1 VSRVRVLYCI
11 EAMVHGG
18 TEKQLAELIRGFDR
32 RRVEPSLCV
41 LKPSR
46 MDLRALDC
54 AVLQLGFRTFRS
66 TTAVG
71 CVRRLRAFLRA
82 ERVDIVHTYFQDPT
96 LLGWLASIQT
106 PVRARVA
113 AFRDMGFWRTPA
125 KVAQLRLAY
134 PFFDGFIA
142 NSAAV
147 AQQAHELDRIP
158 LHKIEVIPNGVRVGP
173 LAARPRRSSP
183 PVVGIVANLDRPVK
197 RVDLFLRAA
206 RLVRQAVG
214 QVEFVVIGEGHLR
227 PSLTRQAAT
236 LGIEDAARFLGSVE
250 DVAAELQRFDVGVIS
265 SDSEGLSNSILEYM
279 AAAVPTVARA
289 VGGNR
294 ELVRHG
300 ETGQLVDG
308 DSPEALARA
317 IVSLLQDDA
326 SRLRMGARA
335 RELAE
340 AGFSTA
346 ACVDRHEQY
355 YRRILAASNT
365 RFAGKAS

>member
-1 VSRVRVLYCI
+1 MARLHVLYCI

-41 LKPSR
+41 LKPSS
-46 MDLRALDC
+46 MDVRALDC

-66 TTAVG
+66 TAALG
-71 CVRRLRAFLRA
+71 CLRRLRAFMLA
-82 ERVDIVHTYFQDPT
+82 GRVDIVHTYFQDPT

-147 AQQAHELDRIP
+147 ANQAHELDRIP
-158 LHKIEVIPNGVRVGP
+158 LDKIEVIPNGVRVGP
-173 LAARPRRSSP
+173 LPARPGRSRR

-214 QVEFVVIGEGHLR
+214 EVEFVVIGEGHLR
-227 PSLTRQAAT
+227 PALTREAGA
-236 LGIEDAARFLGSVE
+236 LGILDAVRFLGSVQ
-250 DVAAELQRFDVGVIS
+250 DVAAELQRIDVGVIS

-289 VGGNR
+289 VGGNG
-294 ELVRHG
+294 ELVQDG
-300 ETGQLVDG
+300 ETGRLVDD
-308 DSPEALARA
+308 DSPESLAGA
-317 IVSLLQDDA
+317 IVGLLRDE
-326 SRLRMGARA
+326 SGRSRMGARA
-335 RELAE
+335 RQFAE
-340 AGFSTA
+340 ERFSTA
-346 ACVDRHEQY
+346 AYVARHEQY
-355 YRRILAASNT
+355 YARLLAAT
-365 RFAGKAS
+365 GPRLAGKAS

>member
-1 VSRVRVLYCI
+1 MPRLHVLYCI

-18 TEKQLAELIRGFDR
+18 TEKQLAELIRGLDR

-41 LKPSR
+41 LKPSS
-46 MDLRALDC
+46 MDIRALDC

-66 TTAVG
+66 PAARG
-71 CVRRLRAFLRA
+71 GLRRLRAFMRA
-82 ERVDIVHTYFQDPT
+82 RRVDIVHTYFQDPT

-142 NSAAV
+142 NSVAV
-147 AQQAHELDRIP
+147 AKQAHDLDRIP
-158 LHKIEVIPNGVRVGP
+158 LDKIEIIPNGVRIAPVSP
-173 LAARPRRSSP
+173 RPERWRT

-214 QVEFVVIGEGHLR
+214 QAEFVVIGEGHLR
-227 PSLTRQAAT
+227 PALTREAAT
-236 LGIEDAARFLGSVE
+236 LGILDSVRFLGSVQ

-279 AAAVPTVARA
+279 AAGVPTVARA
-289 VGGNR
+289 VGGNL
-294 ELVRHG
+294 ELVKDG
-300 ETGQLVDG
+300 ETGQLVD
-308 DSPEALARA
+308 DDRPESLAAA
-317 IVSLLQDDA
+317 IVSLLRDES
-326 SRLRMGARA
+326 SRSRMGACARA
-335 RELAE
+335 LAE
-340 AGFSTA
+340 DSFSTA
-346 ACVDRHEQY
+346 AYVSRHEQY
-355 YRRILAASNT
+355 YRRILAAST
-365 RFAGKAS
+365 ARFAGKAS